1 MAKPIKPN
9 KDNKENKQHPQ
20 KNITNKSKTETP
32 PPSVAAQNEIS
43 NKTFFQRFRFEFIIF
58 VTCFLLYANTLGHQF
73 ALDDAIVITKN
84 QYTQQGVAGIPKIF
98 ADDTFLGFFG
108 EKKNLVEGGRYR
120 PFSVAMFALE
130 NQLFGTKKTLSDGKI
145 MYEYSPFVGHLFNVL
160 WYTLTCMVLF
170 WLLKQLFKTFET
182 VQTTFSPTLFALM
195 ATLFFAAHPIHT
207 EAVANIKGRDEIFSL
222 LGSLSATFFAL
233 RFSRK
238 GDVRDAIFSGVIFL
252 LALLSKENAVTFLA
266 VVPLAIWI
274 FDKKTFAQ
282 SLTASGSLWAAAIVF
297 LLIRGAAIGWQFG
310 GTPLELMNNPYLK
323 IVGNQYIPF
332 SASEKLATIFPTLGK
347 YVALL
352 FAPYPLT
359 HDYYP
364 RFFDLATWGSP
375 AVLGSLFLYL
385 ALFVLLIKGIKERKV
400 YAFSIGFYLITLSI
414 VSNIIFPVGTHM
426 AERFAFMPSVGFSI
440 GVSFLLWEKL
450 NNERLAT
457 TILGV
462 WVAIFSVITMLR
474 NPTWHDDLTL
484 FTTDVKV
491 SGNSAKINNA
501 VAGILID
508 ETVKKTPIDE
518 ATIRRALSHAD
529 RAIALHPTYHN
540 AWLLKG
546 NAHFYLK
553 DFDMAINAYK
563 QTLVLKRD
571 YADGLNNL
579 ALALREGGK
588 YYGEQ
593 KNDLNRA
600 LTMLTEANQIKPN
613 DAETLRLLGVAHA
626 IGRNLPKAI
635 ELWEQAVQI
644 NPKDAKTMMDISMA
658 YAQLGNTAQSATWK
672 QKSLALQPPQ

>member
-9 KDNKENKQHPQ
+9 KENKPSPQ
-20 KNITNKSKTETP
+20 KNSSKVPKTETP
-32 PPSVAAQNEIS
+32 LPSVAAQNVLSDES
-43 NKTFFQRFRFEFIIF
+43 FFQRFRFEFIIF
-58 VTCFLLYANTLGHQF
+58 FICFSLYANTLGHQF

-84 QYTQQGVAGIPKIF
+84 QYTQQGLAGIPKIF

-130 NQLFGTKKTLSDGKI
+130 NQLFGTKKILIGEKT
-145 MYEYSPFVGHLFNVL
+145 MYEYSPFAGHLLNIL
-160 WYTLTCMVLF
+160 WYALTCLVLF
-170 WLLKQLFKTFET
+170 WLLKQLFKHFDKA
-182 VQTTFSPTLFALM
+182 QSAFSPPLFAFM

-222 LGSLSATFFAL
+222 LGSLSAMFFAL
-233 RFSRK
+233 RFSREGNVK
-238 GDVRDAIFSGVIFL
+238 DAIFSGVIFL

-274 FDKKTFAQ
+274 FDKKTFAK
-282 SLTASGSLWAAAIVF
+282 SLIASGSLWAAALVF
-297 LLIRGAAIGWQFG
+297 LAIRGEAIGWQFG

-332 SASEKLATIFPTLGK
+332 TTSEKLATILPTLAK
-347 YVALL
+347 YITLL

-375 AVLGSLFLYL
+375 TVLGSLFLYVT
-385 ALFVLLIKGIKERKV
+385 LFILLIKGIIARKV

-414 VSNIIFPVGTHM
+414 VSNIIFPVGTHI

-457 TILGV
+457 TILGM
-462 WVAIFSVITMLR
+462 WVAIFGVITMLR

-484 FTTDVKV
+484 FTTDVKI

-508 ETVKKTPIDE
+508 ETLKKTPIDE
-518 ATIRRALSHAD
+518 AAIRRALSHAD

-553 DFDMAINAYK
+553 DFDRAINAYK
-563 QTLVLKRD
+563 QTLVLKPD
-571 YADGLNNL
+571 YADGRNNL

-588 YYGEQ
+588 YFGEQ

-658 YAQLGNTAQSATWK
+658 YTQLGNTAQSAAWK

>member
-1 MAKPIKPN
+1 MAKPLKPN
-9 KDNKENKQHPQ
+9 KQNQQ
-20 KNITNKSKTETP
+20 KSTSVAPKTGTL
-32 PPSVAAQNEIS
+32 PPSVSAQKEAS
-43 NKTFFQRFRFEFIIF
+43 NPAFFQRFRFELIIF
-58 VTCFLLYANTLGHQF
+58 AISFLLYANTLGHQF

-84 QYTQQGVAGIPKIF
+84 QYTQQGLAGIPKIF

-130 NQLFGTKKTLSDGKI
+130 NQLFGTKKILGDGKT
-145 MYEYSPFVGHLFNVL
+145 MYEYSPFVGHLLNVL
-160 WYTLTCMVLF
+160 WYALTCLVLF
-170 WLLKQLFKTFET
+170 WLLKHLFKPFEQT
-182 VQTTFSPTLFALM
+182 LTTFSPTLFAFM

-222 LGSLSATFFAL
+222 LGSLSAMFFAL
-233 RFSRK
+233 RFSREGNVK
-238 GDVRDAIFSGVIFL
+238 DAIFSGVIFL
-252 LALLSKENAVTFLA
+252 LALLSKENAITFLA
-266 VVPLAIWI
+266 VIPLTIWI
-274 FDKKTFAQ
+274 FDKATLEKCFTTSMA
-282 SLTASGSLWAAAIVF
+282 LLAATALF
-297 LLIRGAAIGWQFG
+297 LVIRGAAIGWQFG

-323 IVGNQYIPF
+323 IVDNQYIPF
-332 SASEKLATIFPTLGK
+332 TTSEKLATIFPTLGK
-347 YVALL
+347 YIGLL

-375 AVLGSLFLYL
+375 AVLGSFFLYL
-385 ALFVLLIKGIKERKV
+385 CLFALMIKGIKERKV

-450 NNERLAT
+450 KNERLAI
-457 TILGV
+457 TILGI
-462 WVAIFSVITMLR
+462 WVAIFSVITVLR
-474 NPTWHDDLTL
+474 NPTWHNDLTL

-491 SGNSAKINNA
+491 SSNSAKINNA

-529 RAIALHPTYHN
+529 HAIALHPTYHN

-626 IGRNLPKAI
+626 IRRNLPKAI

-658 YAQLGNTAQSATWK
+658 YAQLNNPAQSAAWK

>member
-9 KDNKENKQHPQ
+9 KQPNQ
-20 KNITNKSKTETP
+20 KNTTP
-32 PPSVAAQNEIS
+32 PKNTQNLPPSVPAQNEVS
-43 NKTFFQRFRFEFIIF
+43 DSSFFKRFRFEFIIF
-58 VTCFLLYANTLGHQF
+58 MSCFLLYANTLGHQF

-84 QYTQQGVAGIPKIF
+84 QYTQQGLAGIPKIF

-130 NQLFGTKKTLSDGKI
+130 NQLFGTKKTLNDGNISKI
-145 MYEYSPFVGHLFNVL
+145 IYEYSPFVGHLFNIL
-160 WYTLTCMVLF
+160 WYALTCLVLF
-170 WLLKQLFKTFET
+170 CLLKQLFKSFNN
-182 VQTTFSPTLFALM
+182 VQTPFSPTLFALM

-207 EAVANIKGRDEIFSL
+207 EAVANIKGRDEIFAL
-222 LGSLSATFFAL
+222 LGSLTTAFFAL
-233 RFSRK
+233 RFSREGNVK
-238 GDVRDAIFSGVIFL
+238 DAIFSGVIFL
-252 LALLSKENAVTFLA
+252 LALLSKENAITFLA
-266 VVPLAIWI
+266 IVPLMLWI
-274 FDKKTFAQ
+274 FDKATLEKC
-282 SLTASGSLWAAAIVF
+282 LTSSIPLLAATGLF
-297 LLIRGAAIGWQFG
+297 LLIRGSAIGWQFG

-323 IVGNQYIPF
+323 VIGNQSIPF
-332 SASEKLATIFPTLGK
+332 TASEKLATIFPTLGK
-347 YVALL
+347 YIALL

-375 AVLGSLFLYL
+375 AVLGSVFLYL
-385 ALFVLLIKGIKERKV
+385 ALFILMIKGINTRKI

-426 AERFAFMPSVGFSI
+426 AERFVFMPSVGFSI

-450 NNERLAT
+450 KNERLAT
-457 TILGV
+457 IILGI
-462 WVAIFSVITMLR
+462 WIGIFSVITLLR
-474 NPTWHDDLTL
+474 NPTWRDDFTL
-484 FTTDVKV
+484 FTTDVNV

-508 ETVKKTPIDE
+508 ETIKKTPIDE
-518 ATIRRALSHAD
+518 AAIRRALLHAD

-553 DFDMAINAYK
+553 DFDNAINAYK
-563 QTLVLKRD
+563 QTLVLKKD
-571 YADGLNNL
+571 YADGINNL

-588 YYGEQ
+588 YFGEQ

-600 LTMLTEANQIKPN
+600 LAMLTEANQVKPN

-626 IGRNLPKAI
+626 IGRDLQKAI
-635 ELWEQAVQI
+635 ELWTQAVTL

-658 YAQLGNTAQSATWK
+658 YAQLGNAAQSAAWK